1 MAYFGIPRGRRK
13 ASATIRI
20 TINVDGGGSNNAT
33 MFSNSSSLGSVTFN
47 NAGWLEIVNSLG
59 QNVNFIEIF
68 DSTGATARVGTGSA
82 SSEADLLLDVP
93 GGNGFIPVR
102 IDAGTRVSVRA
113 ITNPPAGSE
122 FVINFYD

>member
-20 TINVDGGGSNNAT
+20 AVTADGGGAGNAT
-33 MFSNSSSLGSVTFN
+33 MYSNSTSLGAVTLN
-47 NAGWLEIVNSLG
+47 NSGWLEVVNSLA

-68 DSTGATARVGTGSA
+68 DSTGATARIGTGGSG
-82 SSEADLLLDVP
+82 SEADLLLDVP

-102 IDAGTRVSVRA
+102 IDAGTRVSIRA

-122 FVINFYD
+122 VVINFYD